1 MYLYTPTAASQ
12 LAKDFAQFA
21 ISEQGQE
28 LVEQTGLISQNIRI
42 EKAFAVEGAPS
53 SYNRYADSGQ
63 RLSLNFRFN
72 YGENDLDNKGKRDLE
87 RLIRFMEQNSG
98 RRLVLM
104 GFSDAV
110 GAVAKNEEL
119 ALRRA
124 KAVERELVARGIP
137 VVAVESYGELLPVA
151 NNDTDAG
158 RERNRRVEVW
168 VI

>member
-1 MYLYTPTAASQ
+1 MAYRLICGSRLKSQ
-12 LAKDFAQFA
+12 KA
-21 ISEQGQE
+21 ISEQGQK
-28 LVEQTGLISQNIRI
+28 LVEQAGLISQNIKV
-42 EKAFAVEGAPS
+42 EKTLPLTEAPT
-53 SYNRYADSGQ
+53 SYNKYAETAE

-72 YGENDLDNKGKRDLE
+72 HGENDLDNKGKRDLE
-87 RLIRFMEQNSG
+87 RLIRFMEQNSN

-104 GFSDAV
+104 GFSDSTGDDLV
-110 GAVAKNEEL
+110 NTEL

-124 KAVERELVARGIP
+124 KAIERELVSRGIP
-137 VVAVESYGELLPVA
+137 VRSVESYGELLPIA